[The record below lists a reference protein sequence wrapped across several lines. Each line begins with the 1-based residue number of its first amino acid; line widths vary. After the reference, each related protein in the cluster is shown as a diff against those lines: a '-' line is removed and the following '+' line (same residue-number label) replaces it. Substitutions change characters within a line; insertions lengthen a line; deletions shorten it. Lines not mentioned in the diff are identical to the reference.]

1 MILVFSDWWLPWS
14 STVLAT
20 DASEEGFAVAQS
32 EWDVSAVKDC
42 GRVLEK
48 SRWRLGAAQARS
60 HAQLTGG
67 VDFEPHAIV
76 DEVRALR
83 LDRWEH
89 VSDFPQVPP
98 GRLAASS
105 WKLVRY
111 GRWRFSDGILR
122 LEARALE
129 RGVSR
134 FAQFKL
140 GRDIRVLSLC
150 DNMAVTL
157 AVGRSRATYFGLFVQ
172 IWRINAWRLLRNI
185 KLCVRWVPSEF
196 NPSDSGSRM
205 YSASYDKSKDM
216 TLTIDALRKG
226 QVGESG
232 PPGARIPAS
241 HAAEEERDSES
252 ECHSAES
259 CASSSSGSREK
270 ADDAFLECRAGRDTP
285 STEAPATA
293 EPVSRRSGAS
303 EVKADR
309 APR

>member
-1 MILVFSDWWLPWS
+1 MRLLSDLPFHPVELLAPGTALARGVVRAASVSGAYDTGHLRLVAALEQYR
-14 STVLAT
+14 LAT
-20 DASEEGFAVAQS
+20 YASEEGFAVAQS

-67 VDFEPHAIV
+67 VDFESHAIV
-76 DEVRALR
+76 DEMRALR

-89 VSDFPQVPP
+89 VSDFPEVPP

-157 AVGRSRATYFGLFVQ
+157 AVGPSRAKDFGLLV
-172 IWRINAWRLLRNI
+172 
-185 KLCVRWVPSEF
+185 
-196 NPSDSGSRM
+196 
-205 YSASYDKSKDM
+205 
-216 TLTIDALRKG
+216 
-226 QVGESG
+226 
-232 PPGARIPAS
+232 
-241 HAAEEERDSES
+241 
-252 ECHSAES
+252 
-259 CASSSSGSREK
+259 
-270 ADDAFLECRAGRDTP
+270 
-285 STEAPATA
+285 
-293 EPVSRRSGAS
+293 
-303 EVKADR
+303 
-309 APR
+309 